1 MDSKTAPQEA
11 VTQVVI
17 DQEAL
22 AKAGLTGP
30 VRMVIEEGVI
40 HIMPLDTAEALRSL
54 EELAGSLGQ
63 EPAAAYDFR
72 LKIGSLYEAR

>member
-1 MDSKTAPQEA
+1 MDSKTAPQE
-11 VTQVVI
+11 VLTQVVI

-40 HIMPLDTAEALRSL
+40 HILPLDTAEALRSL
-54 EELAGSLGQ
+54 DELAGSLGQ

-72 LKIGSLYEAR
+72 LKIGSLHEAR